1 MGVIQQVGE
10 YRRRALYGARTR
22 SEVLTLT
29 ASPTL
34 SPEVITL
41 TRLTVSRAGV
51 IVNWGDGST
60 TLLPVG
66 STAAVTHSYAAA
78 GTYNIVVSDATAITQ
93 LSLNSAKVGGL
104 NTTQLRN
111 SAITY
116 FLVTAITGSTIKSAD
131 MTAWTPTSWYLY
143 SMPAG
148 TYAID
153 SADMAAWTPT
163 NWYLTSMPAGTYA
176 IDSAD
181 MAAWTPT
188 SWYLYAMPAGTYT
201 IDSADMAAWT
211 PTTWE
216 LSSMPVG
223 AYTINTLNMA
233 GWNPQTWYCYS
244 MPAAGSSYTFNA
256 GIMQNWTNARAIRA
270 DGLALIQAQVD
281 LILLNDI
288 YPGRMGYTYATPTL
302 NVGGTNAAPSGV
314 YADED
319 PPVTGKGAAFEIQ
332 NDPEAEGFN
341 KWAVTFTP

>member
-1 MGVIQQVGE
+1 MGIIQQVGDVG
-10 YRRRALYGARTR
+10 RRALYGSKTRT
-22 SEVLTLT
+22 EMTLT
-29 ASPTL
+29 ATPTL
-34 SPEVITL
+34 SPETITL

-51 IVNWGDGST
+51 IVNWGDGGT
-60 TLLPVG
+60 TILPVG
-66 STAAVTHSYAAA
+66 STVAVTHSYAVA
-78 GTYNIVVSDATAITQ
+78 GTYRIIVSDATAITQ
-93 LSLNSAKVGGL
+93 LWLDSAKVGGL
-104 NTTQLRN
+104 NTAQLRN

-116 FLVTAITGSTIKSAD
+116 FYVTLITGSIIKSAD
-131 MTAWTPTSWYLY
+131 MT
-143 SMPAG
+143 
-148 TYAID
+148 
-153 SADMAAWTPT
+153 
-163 NWYLTSMPAGTYA
+163 
-176 IDSAD
+176 
-181 MAAWTPT
+181 AWTPT

-211 PTTWE
+211 PTAWY
-216 LSSMPVG
+216 LFSMPAG
-223 AYTINTLNMA
+223 TYTIDTLDMA
-233 GWNPQTWYCYS
+233 GWNPQTWHCYS

-270 DGLALIQAQVD
+270 DGLALIQSQVD

>member
-1 MGVIQQVGE
+1 MGIIQQVGDVG
-10 YRRRALYGARTR
+10 RRALYGSKTRT
-22 SEVLTLT
+22 EMTLT
-29 ASPTL
+29 ATPTL
-34 SPEVITL
+34 SPETITL

-51 IVNWGDGST
+51 IVNWGDGGT
-60 TLLPVG
+60 TILPVG
-66 STAAVTHSYAAA
+66 STVAVTHSYAVA
-78 GTYNIVVSDATAITQ
+78 GTYRIIVSDATAITQ
-93 LSLNSAKVGGL
+93 LWLDSAKVGGL
-104 NTTQLRN
+104 NTAQLRN

-116 FLVTAITGSTIKSAD
+116 FLVTLITDSIIKSAD
-131 MTAWTPTSWYLY
+131 MTAWTPTSWRLFGI
-143 SMPAG
+143 PTG

-163 NWYLTSMPAGTYA
+163 
-176 IDSAD
+176 
-181 MAAWTPT
+181 AWA
-188 SWYLYAMPAGTYT
+188 LYAMPAGTYT

-211 PTTWE
+211 PTAWY
-216 LSSMPVG
+216 LFSMPAG
-223 AYTINTLNMA
+223 TYTIDTLDMA
-233 GWNPQTWYCYS
+233 GWNPQTWHCYS

-270 DGLALIQAQVD
+270 DGLALIQSQVD

>member
-1 MGVIQQVGE
+1 MGIIQQVGDVG
-10 YRRRALYGARTR
+10 RRALYGSKTRT
-22 SEVLTLT
+22 EMTLT
-29 ASPTL
+29 ATPTL
-34 SPEVITL
+34 SPETITL

-51 IVNWGDGST
+51 IVNWGDGGT
-60 TLLPVG
+60 TILPVG
-66 STAAVTHSYAAA
+66 STVAVTHSYAVA
-78 GTYNIVVSDATAITQ
+78 GTYRIIVSDATAITQ
-93 LSLNSAKVGGL
+93 LWLDSAKIGGL
-104 NTTQLRN
+104 NTAQLRN

-116 FLVTAITGSTIKSAD
+116 FLVTLITGSIIKSAD
-131 MTAWTPTSWYLY
+131 MTAWTPTSWRLFGI
-143 SMPAG
+143 PTG

-163 NWYLTSMPAGTYA
+163 AWYLFS
-176 IDSAD
+176 
-181 MAAWTPT
+181 
-188 SWYLYAMPAGTYT
+188 MPAGTYT
-201 IDSADMAAWT
+201 ID
-211 PTTWE
+211 
-216 LSSMPVG
+216 
-223 AYTINTLNMA
+223 TLDMA
-233 GWNPQTWYCYS
+233 GWNPQTWHCYS

-270 DGLALIQAQVD
+270 DGLALIQSQVD